1 MKEIETTVTVYDF
14 VFFWMSCNNLQHA
27 TSFQMLLNQVN
38 VEITAPGR
46 QVLIKVSRL
55 EQLDPHSVAAVQ
67 AFASNLGHV
76 NAAR

>member
-1 MKEIETTVTVYDF
+1 MKEIETTVTLHDF
-14 VFFWMSCNNLQHA
+14 VLFWMSCNMQLAFRCCQ
-27 TSFQMLLNQVN
+27 TRVN